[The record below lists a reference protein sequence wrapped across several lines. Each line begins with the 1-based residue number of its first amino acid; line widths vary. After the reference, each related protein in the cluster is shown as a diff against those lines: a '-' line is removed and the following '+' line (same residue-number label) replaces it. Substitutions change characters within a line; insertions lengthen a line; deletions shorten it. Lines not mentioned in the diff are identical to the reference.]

1 MEGLG
6 GICFSTKGTKTKI
19 WYIPVYRKGF
29 ENKINSEFLSDHKF
43 SYHYLFLIPDF
54 IKSSFLFGHFIE
66 TQKFAIYT
74 AIQIVHIA

>member
-1 MEGLG
+1 MNN
-6 GICFSTKGTKTKI
+6 STLKGECI
-19 WYIPVYRKGF
+19 
-29 ENKINSEFLSDHKF
+29 KF
-43 SYHYLFLIPDF
+43 FQESDF

>member
-1 MEGLG
+1 MLHIRTLEGQFLD
-6 GICFSTKGTKTKI
+6 IDDSKK
-19 WYIPVYRKGF
+19 YIIFNLK
-29 ENKINSEFLSDHKF
+29 S
-43 SYHYLFLIPDF
+43 DF

>member
-1 MEGLG
+1 MIKPIILLLS
-6 GICFSTKGTKTKI
+6 IKTKEI
-19 WYIPVYRKGF
+19 KRRIKLFTQTIEMDLKCFKTHYFVY
-29 ENKINSEFLSDHKF
+29 S
-43 SYHYLFLIPDF
+43 DF

>member
-1 MEGLG
+1 VKPGKTTAY
-6 GICFSTKGTKTKI
+6 STTKGTK
-19 WYIPVYRKGF
+19 
-29 ENKINSEFLSDHKF
+29 ENKSANSFRNLYHSEDKSLYVLLS
-43 SYHYLFLIPDF
+43 DF